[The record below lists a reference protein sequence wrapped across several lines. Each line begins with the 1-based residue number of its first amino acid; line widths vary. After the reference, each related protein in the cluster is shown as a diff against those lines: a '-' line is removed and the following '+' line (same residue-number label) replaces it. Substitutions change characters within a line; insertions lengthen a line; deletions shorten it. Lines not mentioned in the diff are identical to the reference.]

1 MERGENAKADE
12 LNARRRA
19 VELYRRFVKQTQVLL
34 AAWALSGC
42 VGVITSHS
50 DSRVDELC
58 KKDGGTTIFET
69 MELPTAEYE
78 QLLIGGNLW
87 FPRTYGT
94 TAKLEKPIYASFFA
108 IKLHSGNPDIYRT
121 ELSIVRGSDH
131 KVLATRVTYSRE
143 YTPPGWGHQRF
154 YQYECPPHRPD
165 AEFFSQVVKERL
177 R

>member
-1 MERGENAKADE
+1 MERGENVRADE
-12 LNARRRA
+12 LNGRRRVVA
-19 VELYRRFVKQTQVLL
+19 LCRRFVKQTQVLL

-42 VGVITSHS
+42 VGGIVSHS

-69 MELPTAEYE
+69 LELPTAEYE

-94 TAKLEKPIYASFFA
+94 SAKLDKPIYVRFFA
-108 IKLHSGNPDIYRT
+108 IKLQSGNPDIYRT
-121 ELSIVRGSDH
+121 ELTIVRGLDH
-131 KVLATRVTYSRE
+131 KVLATLVTYSRE
-143 YTPPGWGHQRF
+143 YTPPGGGLHK
-154 YQYECPPHRPD
+154 YECPPHRPD